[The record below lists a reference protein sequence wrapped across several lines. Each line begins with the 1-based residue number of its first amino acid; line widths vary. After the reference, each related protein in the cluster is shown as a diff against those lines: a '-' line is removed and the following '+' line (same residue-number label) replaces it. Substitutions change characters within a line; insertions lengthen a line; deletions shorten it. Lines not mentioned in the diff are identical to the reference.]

1 MSDSNWTDRIA
12 GERMAVDQ
20 RFNEQVKASSFSSQQ
35 WGLVMTAVEF
45 EIENPGDPDA
55 ARIVADTSKLSSVMP
70 EMERVANQGP
80 MGGPGGDQSGGSGGG
95 LLSGVKD
102 ALGLSGSGGGNE
114 QQEEEAA
121 RLAQATL
128 SDSDRNLSDAGRHSM
143 SGLSTRAAESSL
155 AAKMDASSVISSSYD
170 SSSSRSASS
179 RSTVRRSSSTV
190 A

>member
-1 MSDSNWTDRIA
+1 MLFTVEHRTERETLIPPARKHQFMSDSNWTDRIA

-102 ALGLSGSGGGNE
+102 ALGLGGSGGGNK

-121 RLAQATL
+121 RLAQAYAEQL
-128 SDSDRNLSDAGRHSM
+128 QEKLESNGRW
-143 SGLSTRAAESSL
+143 
-155 AAKMDASSVISSSYD
+155 KSVCEQ
-170 SSSSRSASS
+170 AQG
-179 RSTVRRSSSTV
+179 
-190 A
+190 

>member
-1 MSDSNWTDRIA
+1 MSDSDWTDRIA

-20 RFNEQVKASSFSSQQ
+20 LFNEQVKASSFSSQQ

-80 MGGPGGDQSGGSGGG
+80 MGGAGGDGPSSSSGGI
-95 LLSGVKD
+95 LSGVKN
-102 ALGLSGSGGGNE
+102 ALGLGGESGGND

-121 RLAQATL
+121 QLAQVYADKL
-128 SDSDRNLSDAGRHSM
+128 QEKLESNGRWQ
-143 SGLSTRAAESSL
+143 
-155 AAKMDASSVISSSYD
+155 SVCEQAQS
-170 SSSSRSASS
+170 
-179 RSTVRRSSSTV
+179 
-190 A
+190 

>member
-1 MSDSNWTDRIA
+1 MSDSDWTDRIA

-45 EIENPGDPDA
+45 EIENPDDPGA
-55 ARIVADTSKLSSVMP
+55 ARIIADTSKLSSVMP

-80 MGGPGGDQSGGSGGG
+80 MGGPGGDSGGSGGGGG

-102 ALGLSGSGGGNE
+102 ALGLGGSSGGNK

-121 RLAQATL
+121 RLAQEYAEQL
-128 SDSDRNLSDAGRHSM
+128 QEKLESNGRWE
-143 SGLSTRAAESSL
+143 AVCKQA
-155 AAKMDASSVISSSYD
+155 
-170 SSSSRSASS
+170 RS
-179 RSTVRRSSSTV
+179 
-190 A
+190 